1 MKRSILTLLEDEHG
15 NRHAIFKTNH
25 GRIVYLSISA
35 ENDLC
40 SVLECFY
47 LDRSTR
53 MRPKNQVSNVFRF
66 DYLLNVIR
74 EELDKDFA
82 DYSISEQAISKEE
95 YIARHLGAEKK
106 KILLVLKSGNVLKT
120 CFKNRHRR
128 AILLEITLSNNH
140 AVISGCRYCD
150 TRSECGEKQITPQGL
165 VSIYFDYTLG
175 NLLRLVN
182 AELEGGFTDVMVS
195 EENTVILDRPI
206 CGRI

>member
-1 MKRSILTLLEDEHG
+1 MKRSILTLIKTENGDYHS
-15 NRHAIFKTNH
+15 IFKTNH
-25 GRIVYLSISA
+25 GRIVYLSVSV
-35 ENDLC
+35 ENDVC

-95 YIARHLGAEKK
+95 YIARYMGTEKR
-106 KILLVLKSGNVLKT
+106 KILLVLKSGNILKT
-120 CFKNRHRR
+120 RFKNRHRR
-128 AILLEITLSNNH
+128 EIFLEITLSDH
-140 AVISGCRYCD
+140 CALVSLCRYCD
-150 TRSECGEKQITPQGL
+150 TRSECGEKQLTPQGL
-165 VSIYFDYTLG
+165 VTIYFDYSLD
-175 NLLRLVN
+175 NLLTLVN
-182 AELEGGFTDVMVS
+182 SELEGGFTDVMVS
-195 EENTVILDRPI
+195 EENTVILNRPI